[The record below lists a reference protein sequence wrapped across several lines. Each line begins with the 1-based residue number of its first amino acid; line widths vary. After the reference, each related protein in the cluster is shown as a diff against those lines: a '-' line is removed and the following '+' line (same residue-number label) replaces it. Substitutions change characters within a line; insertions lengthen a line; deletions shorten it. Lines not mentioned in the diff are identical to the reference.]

1 MFQYAKVIDAFKA
14 ANQNFL
20 TKQEVMGL
28 LEIEEASVCPYIF
41 YLKNK
46 FKCDFVAQKN
56 GKQIVG
62 WTLSNPDTVVL
73 EKVTPKAKVVKQKV
87 AAPVKDK
94 TSSAVLLETDH
105 LESSYDRELAD
116 IRSQLGV

>member
-62 WTLSNPDTVVL
+62 WTLSNPDTIVL
-73 EKVTPKAKVVKQKV
+73 EKVTSKAKVVKQKV
-87 AAPVKDK
+87 VPVKDK
-94 TSSAVLLETDH
+94 SSSAVLLETDH

-116 IRSQLGV
+116 IRDQLGI